1 MAFPY
6 SSGDVLTAADLN
18 QSSGL
23 VLVKAQAVGSG
34 VSSVAVSSA
43 FNSNFD
49 AYKITYTGGVL
60 STQTDFNIVLNNA
73 SVQYYQWMVYGSGG
87 YGSSTVSGATTSNTT
102 QFNWAGG
109 GNTGG
114 SVLSV
119 ELYNPYLAT
128 HTYFTNSGFYNVA
141 NESGFSA
148 GVNKTTNSHTGFTIA
163 TGTGTMTGG
172 TISVYGYNNG

>member
-49 AYKITYTGGVL
+49 VYKITYTGGVL

-73 SVQYYQWMVYGSGG
+73 SVQYYQWMVYGIGG
-87 YGSSTVSGATTSNTT
+87 YGVSTVGGATTANTVKW
-102 QFNWAGG
+102 NWVGG
-109 GNTGG
+109 GNPGG
-114 SVLSV
+114 SVISIDV
-119 ELYNPYLAT
+119 FNPYLARY
-128 HTYFTNSGFYNVA
+128 TYFTNSGFYNPE
-141 NESGFSA
+141 NEPGFSA
-148 GVNKTTNSHTGFTIA
+148 GVNKTNYSHTGFTIA

-172 TISVYGYNNG
+172 TIRVYGYNNG